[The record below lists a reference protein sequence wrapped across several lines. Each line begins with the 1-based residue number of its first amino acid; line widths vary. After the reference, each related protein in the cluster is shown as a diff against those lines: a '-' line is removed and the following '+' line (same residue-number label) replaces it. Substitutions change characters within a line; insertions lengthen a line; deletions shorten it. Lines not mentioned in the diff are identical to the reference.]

1 MLGLHEVPR
10 LWHMAIWW
18 KMSIDGGF
26 SNYIET
32 IKSSPNRWK
41 KSIPA
46 YLMCFFFC
54 IYLEMTIV
62 IWRCPKM
69 GIRQNQRKPPYPCW
83 IGNDYT
89 YLMHLINQIC
99 CFLGLIPVLIWY
111 IYIYM
116 CLLVMWRFIPSRAH
130 FFSNP
135 FWKGW
140 MVMLIPVSIMTIQKT
155 NIDICHQPGVEPSLA
170 MKIQRFSGSM
180 LIYYDL
186 LADIGGSINGV
197 PPNGWFIK
205 ENFIKI
211 DDLGVPP
218 V

>member
-1 MLGLHEVPR
+1 
-10 LWHMAIWW
+10 
-18 KMSIDGGF
+18 
-26 SNYIET
+26 
-32 IKSSPNRWK
+32 
-41 KSIPA
+41 
-46 YLMCFFFC
+46 
-54 IYLEMTIV
+54 
-62 IWRCPKM
+62 
-69 GIRQNQRKPPYPCW
+69 
-83 IGNDYT
+83 
-89 YLMHLINQIC
+89 
-99 CFLGLIPVLIWY
+99 
-111 IYIYM
+111 
-116 CLLVMWRFIPSRAH
+116 
-130 FFSNP
+130 
-135 FWKGW
+135 